1 MLRMQR
7 AKRDY
12 NLFYY
17 PIKSL
22 VLRMEWDLQMFG
34 LILEKGM
41 SNFSPLRHNFKSVKI
56 KIAFNIF
63 LAV

>member
-17 PIKSL
+17 PIESL
-22 VLRMEWDLQMFG
+22 VLRAEWDLQMFG
-34 LILEKGM
+34 LILEKVM

-56 KIAFNIF
+56 
-63 LAV
+63 